1 MENSPHKK
9 INSCTKVQLI
19 EFNEVKNVGR
29 SLYETE
35 CKWENQAK
43 KLCKV

>member
-1 MENSPHKK
+1 MKNSPHKK

-29 SLYETE
+29 FLYKTK

-43 KLCKV
+43 KLCKI